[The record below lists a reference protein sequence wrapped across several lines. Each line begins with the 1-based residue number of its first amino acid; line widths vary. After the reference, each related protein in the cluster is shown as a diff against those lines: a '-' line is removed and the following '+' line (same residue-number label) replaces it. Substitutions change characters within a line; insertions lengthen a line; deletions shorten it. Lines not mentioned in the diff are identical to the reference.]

1 MKHILKAF
9 LITLLL
15 TSLSACETGMFVR
28 GSHSSHH
35 YNEDHYNQ
43 PISWGYTVGDPV
55 LGAGYS
61 GNFYPSNSP
70 YGQHVVHEG
79 EGAVAP

>member
-1 MKHILKAF
+1 MHHTLKTP
-9 LITLLL
+9 LIIILL

-28 GSHSSHH
+28 ANHTHH
-35 YNEDHYNQ
+35 YNDDQYNQ

-55 LGAGYS
+55 LDTGYS

-70 YGQHVVHEG
+70 YGKNTVHEG
-79 EGAVAP
+79 SGVVAP

>member
-15 TSLSACETGMFVR
+15 TSLSACETEMFIR
-28 GSHSSHH
+28 GSHSHH